1 MTSRSTARKGAA
13 GSTTR
18 RGSPAKDTADVA
30 PSSPAVRAAAHR
42 ANAAHAAAPNALHT
56 DIAWSTT
63 DAIGVHG
70 YDLTRDLIGKVD
82 LGGMAYLSI
91 TGRMPSANEARM
103 INALLVTLVEHGM
116 TPSAIAARMTYTG
129 APEAMQASIAAG
141 LLGLGSVFVGSTE
154 TAARMVGEGIAG
166 RRTGETLR
174 QLADRI
180 VDEFRGSGR
189 QIPGVGHPI
198 HKPID
203 PRTPKL
209 FALAR
214 ATGFSGEHVQL
225 MRLVASRAE
234 RVYGRSLPINATGAI
249 GAISCEM
256 GLPWQACRGLAVIA
270 RAVGLT
276 GHLLEEARRPMGRE
290 IWRRVDDE
298 ASAHARGSFGARR
311 GA

>member
-1 MTSRSTARKGAA
+1 MESKRRAA
-13 GSTTR
+13 PAGKSTT
-18 RGSPAKDTADVA
+18 AKTVRPGRTGDAKREGTAPGPGADA
-30 PSSPAVRAAAHR
+30 R
-42 ANAAHAAAPNALHT
+42 LHT
-56 DIAWSTT
+56 DIAWSTA

-70 YDLTRDLIGKVD
+70 YDLTKEIIGRID
-82 LGGMAYLSI
+82 LGGMAFLSI
-91 TGRMPSANEARM
+91 TGRMPDSNESRM

-129 APEAMQASIAAG
+129 APEALQASIAAG

-166 RRTGETLR
+166 RREGETLR

-180 VDEFRGSGR
+180 VDEFRQSGR

-203 PRTPKL
+203 PRTPRL
-209 FALAR
+209 FSIAR

-225 MRLVASRAE
+225 LKLVSARAE
-234 RVYGRSLPINATGAI
+234 KVYGRSLPINATGAI

-270 RAVGLT
+270 RSVGLT
-276 GHLLEEARRPMGRE
+276 GHLLEEARRPMGKE

-298 ASAHARGSFGARR
+298 ASSHARGKLRR
-311 GA
+311 QRG